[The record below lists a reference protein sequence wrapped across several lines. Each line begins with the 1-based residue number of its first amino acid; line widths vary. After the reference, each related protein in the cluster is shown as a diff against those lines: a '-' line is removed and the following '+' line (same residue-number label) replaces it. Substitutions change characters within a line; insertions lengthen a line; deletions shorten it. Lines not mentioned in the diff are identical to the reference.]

1 MYVCMYYCRYD
12 NMQTKLSHNFFED
25 DLVMQLLNECKDE
38 VFEEETRKKVPYS
51 IVEKTFSYGVGS
63 G

>member
-1 MYVCMYYCRYD
+1 
-12 NMQTKLSHNFFED
+12 MQTKLSHNFFED

-63 G
+63 GGGWMHW